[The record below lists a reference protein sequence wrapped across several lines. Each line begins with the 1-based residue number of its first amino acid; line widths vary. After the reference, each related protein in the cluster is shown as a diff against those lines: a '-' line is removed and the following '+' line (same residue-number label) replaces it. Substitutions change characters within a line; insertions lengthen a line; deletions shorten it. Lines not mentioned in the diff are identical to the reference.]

1 MSVTVKVNGTSNSLA
16 HKGTGGFSQSTIP
29 DVCKTP
35 SPGGPVPIPYPVIV
49 SVSSDL
55 VKGTTTVTAD
65 GGNMVAIKGSE
76 FSRCTG
82 DEPGTAGG
90 VKSSTNM
97 KEATWILYSFDVKIE
112 GKNACRLSDKMLMN
126 HENAACL
133 AGHFIKPT
141 NLSSADSEL
150 WDDCEKQHDKYKAIQ
165 DELANMADAD
175 YNALHQR
182 VHSGGS
188 LQDRIDFCEKLEKR
202 IEVGKRLHKE
212 RKKYIDM
219 GCDKFDWSNAGTTQ
233 AQREARHRTEL
244 NNVNASLSNMRD
256 SLTRFRP

>member
-16 HKGTGGFSQSTIP
+16 HKGTGGISQSTIP

-112 GKNACRLSDKMLMN
+112 GKNACRLTDKMLMN

-141 NLSSADSEL
+141 NLSPADDKL
-150 WDDCEKQHDKYKAIQ
+150 WDDCEKQHDKYKATQ
-165 DELANMADAD
+165 VEQASMVDSP
-175 YNALHQR
+175 LHDR

-188 LQDRIDFCEKLEKR
+188 LQDRIDYGEKLEKR
-202 IEVGKRLHKE
+202 IEVVKRLHSE

-219 GCDKFDWSNAGTTQ
+219 GCDKFDWSNAGTTRT
-233 AQREARHRTEL
+233 QREAVHRREL
-244 NNVNASLSNMRD
+244 NNVNSSLGNLRD
-256 SLTRFRP
+256 LLKGIQP